1 MVKDGDTHM
10 QPCAQCAKPITE
22 EDETLECFGHCRL
35 EIHTN
40 CLPGATAV
48 EIDQLRKIHNA
59 VFVCDACYALHGYEY
74 DAGHC
79 NKTLDEIVNKLND
92 LACVVE
98 LVKNFEQKV
107 RKIVKSELVKNNSSV
122 TVQKDNKE
130 QNGRVLRSETKKNK
144 PETPVSNVA
153 NVEETP
159 KSTLSF
165 AEVTKNGRGKQ
176 KAAKP
181 PDEAEPTAPKQY
193 KKPEPVIV
201 IKPKQGTEAGSTRE
215 ELKKKVNPK
224 NLNVSR
230 VIQGKDGAVMVVL
243 KDEGSSKQ
251 LKESVKKAM
260 GDKFDVSVRESIKPT
275 IKIVGM
281 NEEYEE
287 EELQETLVS
296 QNDVFQGLKHFK
308 LRKFLSNPRREYAQ
322 YSAIVELDAA
332 TFFKVMELE
341 KLNVGWDRCRVF
353 DGVDVL
359 RCFKCCGFNHKGAD
373 CKVESEICPICSE
386 NHRVKECKAT
396 QEKCINCEKCRVE
409 QKLDIAVDHAAW
421 SVDCPVYLRFKK
433 RREKQVDFTL

>member
-144 PETPVSNVA
+144 PETPVSN
-153 NVEETP
+153 
-159 KSTLSF
+159 
-165 AEVTKNGRGKQ
+165 NGRGKQ

-281 NEEYEE
+281 NEEYAE

-373 CKVESEICPICSE
+373 CKVRYARFAAKI
-386 NHRVKECKAT
+386 
-396 QEKCINCEKCRVE
+396 
-409 QKLDIAVDHAAW
+409 IA
-421 SVDCPVYLRFKK
+421 
-433 RREKQVDFTL
+433 